1 MLTSQVVH
9 ILTIRGSC
17 SISSFLPS
25 IAFVV
30 YIPPD
35 ISSCSMFVSLKNE
48 APKILQTSTRTA
60 RRHVSVTTVKSH
72 CVAQSQ
78 PMPTMAEV
86 CQHRLVLTHDT
97 TTQQHGAD
105 SYIRC

>member
-9 ILTIRGSC
+9 ILAIRGSC
-17 SISSFLPS
+17 SISGFLPS
-25 IAFVV
+25 IASLA
-30 YIPPD
+30 YIPPG
-35 ISSCSMFVSLKNE
+35 ISSCSMFFSQKNE

-60 RRHVSVTTVKSH
+60 RRHVAVTTVKSR

-78 PMPTMAEV
+78 PMPMTADV
-86 CQHRLVLTHDT
+86 CQHRLVLAHDT

-105 SYIRC
+105 SYIRN